1 MTIGSIISALW
12 IQMWVD
18 LLEFKAS
25 LSIHSEV
32 QVSQGSVMKPYQRE
46 EEGKEEKS
54 GSSLFL

>member
-1 MTIGSIISALW
+1 
-12 IQMWVD
+12 MWGD

-25 LSIHSEV
+25 LSIYSEV